1 MLTGLYVF
9 VLLGIAA
16 SINLPSNKGWFKGS
30 SRNDYQLKPVDCGN
44 NNSTF
49 VNNILTLFMPAT
61 YSVIF
66 DDDDDVKH
74 DEPKEFYVRQV
85 PGDGSCLFHAVAT
98 CIKFVASND
107 NIKLYNNLIF
117 DNNMKR
123 ISFSLRKIAVDV
135 LNNTKNITLYMEN
148 NETIYNKELLVQVA
162 DYYNSTT
169 DDYCTQML
177 KKTTWGGGPE
187 IVAISNYIKR
197 PIYVYELC
205 SKHKNNG
212 NFKFKI
218 CAKFGCPI
226 FDKKNPLYILC
237 ADGRFPNIKL
247 GEEKSTGDHFLAL
260 FPVEKIQKCL
270 DGGEVGYAD
279 SDQVIEEIIDKH
291 TK

>member
-117 DNNMKR
+117 
-123 ISFSLRKIAVDV
+123 FV
-135 LNNTKNITLYMEN
+135 T
-148 NETIYNKELLVQVA
+148 
-162 DYYNSTT
+162 
-169 DDYCTQML
+169 
-177 KKTTWGGGPE
+177 
-187 IVAISNYIKR
+187 
-197 PIYVYELC
+197 
-205 SKHKNNG
+205 
-212 NFKFKI
+212 
-218 CAKFGCPI
+218 
-226 FDKKNPLYILC
+226 
-237 ADGRFPNIKL
+237 
-247 GEEKSTGDHFLAL
+247 
-260 FPVEKIQKCL
+260 
-270 DGGEVGYAD
+270 
-279 SDQVIEEIIDKH
+279 
-291 TK
+291 